1 MWVISVAFLSL
12 FRRNRIF
19 TFHPVG
25 KQFLLIRGWH
35 LLIIFG
41 AGASS
46 DSCGM
51 WGVAKF
57 ISLVTLSCQLVH
69 KVVDDVGV
77 VIILTLASWLSLC
90 IICSAIIWPLV
101 LLPWWISRRISGP
114 RHGKVCVVSFSW
126 LRISADLGFLLEKL
140 GHFASPFGL
149 EWHRFQLFSPVFRH

>member
-90 IICSAIIWPLV
+90 IICTSISWSFI
-101 LLPWWISRRISGP
+101 LLSWRISRRISRP
-114 RHGKVCVVSFSW
+114 RHGKVCVVGFPW
-126 LRISADLGFLLEKL
+126 LRVPPDLALLLEQLRHSASSLGF
-140 GHFASPFGL
+140 